1 MVFYFKAIIPD
12 EIVDIERQIYMGRD
26 KIEND
31 PLIHHS
37 HPKNIWFHVDNVSLA
52 HVYLQLT
59 AEEIKLWKLFQLFDV
74 DERVLEQMAQLVK
87 ANSIKGNKLNNV
99 TIIYT
104 PVENLHT
111 DGLMDTGTVTFKNPK
126 LVKRVKVAKKDNAII
141 NKLNKTKTEGLT
153 EDFIAAQQ
161 ELAKQIDRERK
172 EQERLDKELELQ
184 YAEAKRTK
192 NDPYAD
198 LYSQEAVNANLNE
211 FRNENWVD
219 DEFW

>member
-1 MVFYFKAIIPD
+1 MVFYFNAVIPG
-12 EIVDIERQIYMGRD
+12 EIEDVTRQIYMGRD

-31 PLIHHS
+31 PLIRHS
-37 HPKNIWFHVDNVSLA
+37 HPKNLWFHVDNVSLA

-59 AEEIKLWKLFQLFDV
+59 PEEIQGFKQFETFQVNGEL
-74 DERVLEQMAQLVK
+74 LTQMGQLVK

-126 LVKRVKVAKKDNAII
+126 LVKRMTIAKKDNQVI
-141 NKLNKTKTEGLT
+141 NKLNKTKTEGT
-153 EDFIAAQQ
+153 TDDFIAAQQ
-161 ELAKQIDRERK
+161 QLTRELESERRKAEREA
-172 EQERLDKELELQ
+172 KELEKQ
-184 YAEAKRTK
+184 YAHHKKTK

-198 LYSQEAVNANLNE
+198 LYSEDAVNANLNE
-211 FRNENWVD
+211 FRNENWVE